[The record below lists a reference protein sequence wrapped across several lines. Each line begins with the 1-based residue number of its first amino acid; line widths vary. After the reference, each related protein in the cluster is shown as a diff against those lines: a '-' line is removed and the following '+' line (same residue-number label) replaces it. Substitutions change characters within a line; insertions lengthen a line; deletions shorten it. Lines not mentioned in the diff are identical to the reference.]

1 MVITIPEDFPKMPIV
16 VPTDYPQ
23 NGATGKGNLM
33 PGAVVSKTAFK
44 TVKAAF
50 DYPPFKTMMLEVW
63 KDQVITFQKSDYKG
77 DKHSAK
83 DFVSAVLEYPK
94 VLFET
99 DFMDV
104 DTREHFK
111 GVKILK
117 LPFPKMVVVVG
128 EETVEG
134 EGLTFFYSFVVCQA
148 GDFVRMVVPLIDNK
162 TAQAYIM
169 DVPLLYVET
178 PTGEPNLGM
187 ALSPEQRSWVT
198 QNQLNILSEYV
209 GYVIYMMTMNPTA
222 VQASISIPTK
232 EEIEKN
238 KKRIGKNKKPLIEFK
253 LITIDGKK
261 PDPIKAP
268 PAGTHASPKQ
278 HWRRGHWRNYASGK
292 SVFIDPMLVGDEK
305 NGKIIKDYAVGLYDD
320 AKNKRVPQGFQ

>member
-1 MVITIPEDFPKMPIV
+1 MAIVVPEGYPKKPIV
-16 VPTDYPQ
+16 VPADYTGF
-23 NGATGKGNLM
+23 GATGKGGLV
-33 PGAVVSKTAFK
+33 PGSVVSKTGYK

-50 DYPPFKTMMLEVW
+50 DYPPVKAMMLDVW
-63 KDQVITFQKSDYKG
+63 KSQVLTFQKSGYKG

-94 VLFET
+94 VLFEA

-111 GVKILK
+111 DVKTLK

-128 EETVEG
+128 EEPVEG
-134 EGLTFFYSFVVCQA
+134 EGLKFFYSFAVCQA
-148 GDFVRMVVPLIDNK
+148 GDYVRMVVPLVDQE
-162 TAQAYIM
+162 THEVYIM

-178 PTGEPNLGM
+178 PTGAPHM
-187 ALSPEQRSWVT
+187 AMSIPSEQRSWVT

-222 VQASISIPTK
+222 VQANISIPTK

-238 KKRIGKNKKPLIEFK
+238 KKRIAKNKKPLVEFK

-261 PDPIKAP
+261 PDPLRAP
-268 PAGTHASPKQ
+268 PVGTHASPKQ
-278 HWRRGHWRNYASGK
+278 HWRRGHWRHYASGK
-292 SVFIDPMLVGDEK
+292 TVFIDPMLVGDEK
-305 NGKIIKDYAVGLYDD
+305 NGKIVKDYAVGLYDD
-320 AKNKRVPQGFQ
+320 AKNKRVQQGLQ